1 MTFFTFLL
9 PIVFALTG
17 IACDIKRWRGHS
29 AQIALFGARLAPIVL
44 LMSLISWS
52 FYAPSRYSLAQEAPV
67 NGTMLTALML
77 ILVVFMAW
85 ILVQFSQHYM
95 QGSKRV
101 ARYYRWLMLTLSAV
115 TLTLTSNHL
124 LAFWA
129 GWVGISLGLHFL
141 LTYYPDRP
149 RAIIA
154 AHKKFILARTAE
166 ISLLSA
172 FYLLAQAHD
181 SWYITTIMTQMGE
194 PLTWQEQ
201 TAAVLI
207 AVAALMKCAQ
217 LPVHGWLMQVVEA
230 PTPVSALLHAGII
243 NLGGFLV
250 LTFYPL
256 LHLSPIAIWLLLIV
270 AGLTTVLS
278 ALIMTTRISV
288 KVRLAWSTSAQMGLM
303 LLECALGL
311 YELAVL
317 HLLAHS
323 VYKAHAFLNSS
334 SAVEDF
340 LQRKLAP
347 DETPSATAWLIAIL
361 FSAIAV
367 TVSIWLWGY
376 EGPMSPWWLFG
387 FALIIL
393 VAQGRSIPHP
403 YSIFRLAATSV
414 GLAVLYGGLKTLIAW
429 LLENS
434 LEGDAAFHTVAAYSA
449 PDLWACVLFVALVS
463 LAICLR
469 YYAHLGWVR
478 RFSTALFAG
487 FYLDEWFT
495 KITLKTWPVN
505 LPARSKAKHQRRAF
519 SLPTLTKRWKK

>member
-9 PIVFALTG
+9 PILFALTG
-17 IACDIKRWRGHS
+17 IACGLQRWQKH
-29 AQIALFGARLAPIVL
+29 AAKIALWGSRIAPVIL
-44 LMSLISWS
+44 LISLISWM
-52 FYAPSRYSLAQEAPV
+52 FQAPSRLALALDAPV
-67 NGTMLTALML
+67 NGTMLSALML

-95 QGSKRV
+95 AGSQRV
-101 ARYYRWLMLTLSAV
+101 SHYYRWLMLTLSAV

-129 GWVGISLGLHFL
+129 GWMGISLGLHFL
-141 LTYYPDRP
+141 LTYYPDRH

-154 AHKKFILARTAE
+154 AHKKFILARVAE
-166 ISLLSA
+166 ISLLVA
-172 FYLLAQAHD
+172 FWLLSQAHD
-181 SWYITTIMTQMGE
+181 SWYITNIMAQMDE

-201 TAAVLI
+201 VASILI

-243 NLGGFLV
+243 NLGGYLV

-256 LHLSPIAIWLLLIV
+256 LHLSGLAIWLLLIV
-270 AGLTTVLS
+270 AGLTTLVS

-311 YELAVL
+311 YELAIL
-317 HLLAHS
+317 HLLTHS
-323 VYKAHAFLNSS
+323 VYKAHAFLNSG
-334 SAVEDF
+334 SAVQEF

-347 DETPSATAWLIAIL
+347 DESPNYLSWIAAAA
-361 FSAIAV
+361 FSVVSVTLAI
-367 TVSIWLWGY
+367 WFWGY
-376 EGPMSPWWLFG
+376 HGPMSPWWLFA
-387 FALIIL
+387 FALTIL
-393 VAQGRSIPHP
+393 VAQGRSVPRPAHLV
-403 YSIFRLAATSV
+403 RLGAVSL
-414 GLAVLYGGLKTLIAW
+414 GLALLYGGLKTVMGW
-429 LLENS
+429 LLQNS
-434 LEGDAAFHTVAAYSA
+434 LEGHATTHTVAAYSA
-449 PDLWACVLFVALVS
+449 PDLWACALFIALVA

-469 YYAHLGWVR
+469 YYAHLPWVR
-478 RFSTALFAG
+478 QFSTALFAG

-495 KITLKTWPVN
+495 KVTLQIWPVR
-505 LPARSKAKHQRRAF
+505 LPAHSKVKHQSNKF
-519 SLPTLTKRWKK
+519 GLTKLPKKWKK